1 MNVNRATAEQ
11 LTQLNGIGDALAQR
25 IVADRDKNGPFSS
38 VDDLTRVSGI
48 GEKKL
53 EGFRDDVCV

>member
-1 MNVNRATAEQ
+1 MS
-11 LTQLNGIGDALAQR
+11 GIGEALAKR
-25 IVADRDKNGPFSS
+25 IVDDREKNGAFSS

-53 EGFRDDVCV
+53 EGFRDEVCV